1 MDNPPIRFPSDS
13 TGELTRGPLEGAAP
27 DPDDPPWGLPGAV
40 GLLVASFGLMIFI
53 SLGFL
58 VPYALHR
65 GVGLAALPQFAL
77 TDARAILVQL
87 LSIFP
92 AHMLTL
98 ALAWLLVTRGGKYP
112 FFRTLGWNWGEG
124 LTLWRSVGLA
134 LLLYGVG
141 FGILSLSGAC
151 DNELERIIRSSR
163 GAAIAAAAAASFTAP
178 LVEEIVFRGLL
189 YSALRRLVGVSWA
202 VAVVLLVFALIHVPQ
217 YRPCY
222 GVIGTILLLSAVL
235 TVVRARTR
243 NLLPCFFIHLVF
255 NSVQAV
261 LIVLAPY
268 LERFI
273 PPETPPVPAPSPGL
287 LAELALKL
295 FGAAW

>member
-1 MDNPPIRFPSDS
+1 MENPPIQFPSDS
-13 TGELTRGPLEGAAP
+13 TREVTGEPRAKAAP

-40 GLLVASFGLMIFI
+40 GLLILSFLLMIFI

-58 VPYALHR
+58 VPYALRR

-77 TDARAILVQL
+77 TDPRAILVQL

-92 AHMLTL
+92 AHLLTL
-98 ALAWLLVTRGGKYP
+98 GLAWLLVTRGGKYP
-112 FFRTLGWNWGEG
+112 FFRTLGWEWGAG
-124 LTLWRSVGLA
+124 FTPWRCAGLA
-134 LLLYGVG
+134 LLLYAVG
-141 FGILSLSGAC
+141 FGILSLSGEC

-163 GAAIAAAAAASFTAP
+163 GAAIAAAAAASLTAP
-178 LVEEIVFRGLL
+178 LVEEILFRGLL

-202 VAVVLLVFALIHVPQ
+202 VAVVLIIFALIHVPQ
-217 YRPCY
+217 YSPCY

-268 LERFI
+268 LQRFI

-287 LAELALKL
+287 VAELFLRL
-295 FGAAW
+295 FGTAW